1 MNSDAL
7 TRRIAAAVLIVLLV
21 LGPAVANGK
30 NGKKYFKEGLRL
42 ELSQKWDQA
51 AEQYALALNE
61 EPGNPEYQVH
71 YRRSL
76 VKASLAFMD
85 LGRHFEES
93 RDWASAYKAYVQAYS
108 YDPSNEEAKNRM
120 KLMLDTQDIS
130 NNAKTVLVAYGAG
143 KTIMTS
149 DGQKAHPDPR
159 KPKVVLPPSDVAF
172 QKGTQIRQVIQSLAR
187 SLNLNVLFDEAF
199 KDFPLKDTFELR
211 GETAARARWTC
222 CC

>member
-21 LGPAVANGK
+21 LGPAAANGK
-30 NGKKYFKEGLRL
+30 NGKKFFKEGLRL

-51 AEQYALALNE
+51 AEQFALALNE

-76 VKASLAFMD
+76 VNASIAFMD

-93 RDWASAYKAYVQAYS
+93 RDWASAYKAYIQAYS
-108 YDPSNEEAKNRM
+108 HDPANEEAKIRM
-120 KLMLDTQDIS
+120 KLMLDTQGIP
-130 NNAKTVLVAYGAG
+130 NNINTDRQVIIDYG

-149 DGQKAHPDPR
+149 DGKKAHPDPR
-159 KPKVVLPPSDVAF
+159 KPKVVLPP
-172 QKGTQIRQVIQSLAR
+172 
-187 SLNLNVLFDEAF
+187 
-199 KDFPLKDTFELR
+199 
-211 GETAARARWTC
+211 
-222 CC
+222 